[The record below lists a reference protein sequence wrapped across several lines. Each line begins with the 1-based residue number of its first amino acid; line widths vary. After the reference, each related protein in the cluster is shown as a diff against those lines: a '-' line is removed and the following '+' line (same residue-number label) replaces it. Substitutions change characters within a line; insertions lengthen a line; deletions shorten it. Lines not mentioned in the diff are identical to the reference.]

1 MRIRGP
7 LRVVTAIS
15 ASRSGALRLHHAD
28 RAMSTESPVGRARAA
43 LVKGPFLL
51 AMLELQSSLETG
63 ECALETGG
71 LPGCGHSVCVC
82 VCVCMCLLCLCMF
95 FLCEVCVNM
104 CVTCVVRVWP
114 CA

>member
-51 AMLELQSSLETG
+51 AMLELQCSPPLRQGSVPLRQG
-63 ECALETGG
+63 VCLAVVI
-71 LPGCGHSVCVC
+71 VCVC
-82 VCVCMCLLCLCMF
+82 VCVCVYVFVVLVYVF
-95 FLCEVCVNM
+95 FV
-104 CVTCVVRVWP
+104 
-114 CA
+114 